1 MTGRLHAQRLAGDQ
15 LRAQCA
21 RFLLLEVKE
30 GRWSKQSA
38 MKKVVVTD
46 HVFAS
51 LDPEREVL
59 SALPAQLVEAD
70 ASSRDQLLAQVADAD
85 GILNCYYRPVDRE
98 LLEAAP
104 RCLVVA
110 RYGIGVDTIDVAAAT
125 DLGLIVANV
134 PSYCVEE
141 VADHT
146 IALLLACARKIVR
159 LDGIVRG
166 GVWDHKGVGAIHR
179 LRGRVLGLI
188 GFGKIARR
196 VAVRAQALGLV
207 VRCHDPV
214 VAPAECER
222 LAVEST
228 GLPSVLADSDF
239 VSLHVPLNDETR
251 HMIGEREL
259 AAMKPTAYLIN
270 TARGALVDSAAL
282 RAALETGQ
290 IAGAGIDLLD
300 ETTPFDPDDPLLRL
314 PNLVITPHAAWY
326 SVEAVTELQRTAA
339 EEVARVLRGERPL
352 SMVNPEVWE
361 RARVNR

>member
-1 MTGRLHAQRLAGDQ
+1 
-15 LRAQCA
+15 
-21 RFLLLEVKE
+21 
-30 GRWSKQSA
+30 
-38 MKKVVVTD
+38 MKKVIVTD
-46 HVFAS
+46 YVFAS

-59 SALPAQLVEAD
+59 SAVPAELIEAD
-70 ASSRDQLLAQVADAD
+70 ASSRDRLLAQVADAD
-85 GILNCYYRPVDRE
+85 GILNCYYRAVDRE

-110 RYGIGVDTIDVAAAT
+110 RYGIGVDTIDIAAAT
-125 DLGLIVANV
+125 DLGVIVTNV

-146 IALLLACARKIVR
+146 IGLLLACARKIVR
-159 LDGIVRG
+159 LDGVVRG
-166 GVWDHKGVGAIHR
+166 GVWDHKGVGPIHR

-196 VAVRAQALGLV
+196 VAVRAQALGLLA
-207 VRCHDPV
+207 RCYDPA

-222 LAVEST
+222 LGVENV
-228 GLPSVLADSDF
+228 GLPVLLADSDF

-251 HMIGEREL
+251 HMIGEQQL

-270 TARGALVDSAAL
+270 TARGALVDNAAL
-282 RAALETGQ
+282 RRALETNQ
-290 IAGAGIDLLD
+290 IAGSGIDLLD
-300 ETTPFDPDDPLLRL
+300 EAIPFSPDDPLLRL

-352 SMVNPEVWE
+352 SMVNPQVWE
-361 RARVNR
+361 RARLNR